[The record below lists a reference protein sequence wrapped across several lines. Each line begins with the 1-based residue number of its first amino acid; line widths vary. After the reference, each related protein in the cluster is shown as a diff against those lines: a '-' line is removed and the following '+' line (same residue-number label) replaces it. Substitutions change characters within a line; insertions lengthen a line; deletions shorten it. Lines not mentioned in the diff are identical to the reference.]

1 MSELQLHEGLGSFVF
16 SDIAAPTG
24 ALHVFFF
31 AQSRPSAGLFGV
43 KRRFDCR
50 LAHLSVRTKGLRSA
64 SPAIAT

>member
-31 AQSRPSAGLFGV
+31 CPKSTVGGSLWCKAP
-43 KRRFDCR
+43 
-50 LAHLSVRTKGLRSA
+50 
-64 SPAIAT
+64 I